1 MMGRT
6 PVSRISSAVCWI
18 CSSLVAA
25 SAGGGG
31 CGCSVGIGFIG
42 PIVGP
47 PMAALLLLRERCEKS
62 KRRGVPPSTRENPWS
77 WLDVAPGWHSA
88 WLVAEWSRFMRAAPA
103 VGFRC
108 LSREQD
114 SRLTRPYASAA
125 LVRNSACRSSRARS
139 EEHTS
144 EEHTS
149 ELQSLMRIS
158 YAVFCLQKKNKN
170 KPT

>member
-62 KRRGVPPSTRENPWS
+62 KRRGVPPSTREN
-77 WLDVAPGWHSA
+77 
-88 WLVAEWSRFMRAAPA
+88 R
-103 VGFRC
+103 
-108 LSREQD
+108 
-114 SRLTRPYASAA
+114 
-125 LVRNSACRSSRARS
+125 
-139 EEHTS
+139 S

-158 YAVFCLQKKNKN
+158 YAVFCLQKKKTHNN
-170 KPT
+170 

>member
-47 PMAALLLLRERCEKS
+47 PMAALLLLRGRCEKS
-62 KRRGVPPSTRENPWS
+62 KRRGVPPSTSENPWS

-88 WLVAEWSRFMRAAPA
+88 GLVAEWSRFTRAAPVA
-103 VGFRC
+103 GFRC
-108 LSREQD
+108 LTGEQNEERRVWKECV
-114 SRLTRPYASAA
+114 ST
-125 LVRNSACRSSRARS
+125 CRSRRSPYLSTKNYHRA
-139 EEHTS
+139 
-144 EEHTS
+144 
-149 ELQSLMRIS
+149 LQEWHNIS
-158 YAVFCLQKKNKN
+158 TNRN
-170 KPT
+170 II